1 MVKYISV
8 ATLCLFVGQRYK
20 DFQRPPV
27 PARDHGEPGQC
38 ATARVWVEET
48 GSWQPGGRT
57 HLKERVD
64 DGPTERQP
72 APHTGQLPHR
82 TGQCVVRAFTFIH
95 LRITHLTVCC
105 TCIHFHSSIFAL
117 LIWQCVVRAFTF
129 IPLRI
134 THLTVCCTCIHFHS
148 SSHYSFDSV
157 LYVHSLSFLFALL
170 IWQCVVR
177 AFTFIHPSSHTHLTV
192 CCTCI
197 HIHSSSHYSFD
208 SVLYVHSLSFIFA
221 LLIWQC
227 VVCAF
232 TFIPLRI
239 THLTVCCM
247 CIHFHSSLH
256 YSFDS
261 VLYVHSLSFL
271 FALLIWQCV
280 VCAFTFIPLCITH
293 LTVCCTCIHFHSSS
307 HYSFDSVLYVHSLS
321 FLFALLIWQC
331 VVHAFTFIH
340 LCITHLTVCC
350 TCIHF
355 HSSSHYSFDSV
366 LYVHSLSFIFILLIW
381 QCVVRAFTFIHLHI
395 THLTVCCT
403 CIHFHSSIFV
413 LLIWQCVVRAFTFI
427 HLRITHLTVCC
438 TCIHFH
444 SSSHYSFDSV
454 LYMHSLSF
462 IFTLLI
468 WQCVVRAFTFIH
480 LRITHLT
487 VCCTCN
493 HFHSSSHYS
502 FDSVLYVHSLSFIFA
517 LLIWQCVVRVITF
530 IHLHITHLTV
540 CCTCIHFHS
549 SIFVLLIWQCV
560 VRVITFIHLHI
571 THLTVCC
578 TCNHFHSS
586 IFVLL
591 IWQCVVRAFTFIHL
605 RITHLTVC
613 CTCIH
618 FHSSSH
624 YSFDSVLY
632 VHSLSF
638 IFALLIWQCVVH
650 AFTFIHLHITHLT
663 VCCTCIHF
671 HSSSY
676 YSFDSV
682 LYVHS
687 LSFLFALLIWQ
698 CVVRA
703 FTFIHL
709 RITHLTVC
717 CTCIHFHSSSHY
729 SFDSVLYVHSL
740 SFIFVLLIWQCVVR
754 VITFIHLHITH
765 LTVCCTCIH
774 FHSSIFVLLIWQC
787 VVRVITFIHLHITHL
802 TVCCTCNH
810 FHSSIF
816 VLLIWQC
823 VVRAFTFI
831 HLHITHLT
839 VCCTCIHFHSS
850 IFVLLIWQ
858 CVVRAF
864 TFIHLRI
871 THLTVCCTCIHFHSS
886 SHYSFDSVLCVQL
899 LSFIFTLL
907 IWQCVVRAFTFIHP
921 SSYYSFDSVLY
932 VHSLSFIFVLLI
944 WQCVVHAFT
953 FIHLHITHL
962 TVCCACNYFHS
973 SNLRI
978 LIWQC
983 VVHAFTF
990 IHPIFA
996 YSFVT
1001 CTWVINNNDD
1011 IWNIEFKLAHC
1022 RLSPS
1027 NQGLMPNSSI
1037 LKF

>member
-27 PARDHGEPGQC
+27 PARDDGEPGQC

-82 TGQCVVRAFTFIH
+82 TGQCVVRAFTFI
-95 LRITHLTVCC
+95 
-105 TCIHFHSSIFAL
+105 
-117 LIWQCVVRAFTF
+117 
-129 IPLRI
+129 PLRI

-177 AFTFIHPSSHTHLTV
+177 AFTFIPLRITHLTV

-197 HIHSSSHYSFD
+197 HFHSSSYYSFDSVLYVHSLSFIFAYSFD

-227 VVCAF
+227 VVRAF
-232 TFIPLRI
+232 TFIHLR
-239 THLTVCCM
+239 
-247 CIHFHSSLH
+247 
-256 YSFDS
+256 
-261 VLYVHSLSFL
+261 
-271 FALLIWQCV
+271 
-280 VCAFTFIPLCITH
+280 ITH

-331 VVHAFTFIH
+331 VV
-340 LCITHLTVCC
+340 
-350 TCIHF
+350 
-355 HSSSHYSFDSV
+355 
-366 LYVHSLSFIFILLIW
+366 
-381 QCVVRAFTFIHLHI
+381 RAFTFIP
-395 THLTVCCT
+395 
-403 CIHFHSSIFV
+403 
-413 LLIWQCVVRAFTFI
+413 
-427 HLRITHLTVCC
+427 LRITHLTVCC

-444 SSSHYSFDSV
+444 SSSY
-454 LYMHSLSF
+454 
-462 IFTLLI
+462 
-468 WQCVVRAFTFIH
+468 
-480 LRITHLT
+480 
-487 VCCTCN
+487 
-493 HFHSSSHYS
+493 YS

-517 LLIWQCVVRVITF
+517 
-530 IHLHITHLTV
+530 
-540 CCTCIHFHS
+540 
-549 SIFVLLIWQCV
+549 
-560 VRVITFIHLHI
+560 
-571 THLTVCC
+571 
-578 TCNHFHSS
+578 
-586 IFVLL
+586 LL

-638 IFALLIWQCVVH
+638 IFALLIWQCVVR
-650 AFTFIHLHITHLT
+650 AFTFIHLRITHLTVCCTCIHFHSSSHYSFDSVLYVHSLSFLFHYSFDSVLYVHSLSFLFDYSFDSVLYVHSLSFIFALLIWQCVVRAFTFIHLRITHLT

-676 YSFDSV
+676 YSFDSVLYVHSLSFIFALLIWQCVVRAFTFIHLRITHLTVCCTCIHFHSSSHYSFDSVLYVHSLSFIFALLIWQCVVRAFTFIPLRITHLTVCCTCIHFHSSSYYSFDSVLYVHSLSFIQFALLIWQCVVRAFTFIHPFVLLIWQCVVRAFTFIPLRITHLTVCCMCIHFHSSSHYSFDSV

-740 SFIFVLLIWQCVVR
+740 SFLF
-754 VITFIHLHITH
+754 
-765 LTVCCTCIH
+765 
-774 FHSSIFVLLIWQC
+774 
-787 VVRVITFIHLHITHL
+787 
-802 TVCCTCNH
+802 
-810 FHSSIF
+810 
-816 VLLIWQC
+816 
-823 VVRAFTFI
+823 A
-831 HLHITHLT
+831 
-839 VCCTCIHFHSS
+839 
-850 IFVLLIWQ
+850 LLIWQ

-886 SHYSFDSVLCVQL
+886 SHYSFDSVLYVHS
-899 LSFIFTLL
+899 LSFLFALL
-907 IWQCVVRAFTFIHP
+907 IWQCVVRAFTFIPLRITHLTVCCTCIHFHS

-932 VHSLSFIFVLLI
+932 VHSLSFIFALLI
-944 WQCVVHAFT
+944 WQCVV
-953 FIHLHITHL
+953 
-962 TVCCACNYFHS
+962 
-973 SNLRI
+973 R
-978 LIWQC
+978 
-983 VVHAFTF
+983 AFTF

-996 YSFVT
+996 LLIWQCVVRAFTFIHPIFALLIWQCVVRAFTFIHLRITHLTVCCTCIHFHSSNLRITHLTVCCTCIHFHSSSFRIT
-1001 CTWVINNNDD
+1001 H
-1011 IWNIEFKLAHC
+1011 LSHAHEW
-1022 RLSPS
+1022 
-1027 NQGLMPNSSI
+1027 
-1037 LKF
+1037 